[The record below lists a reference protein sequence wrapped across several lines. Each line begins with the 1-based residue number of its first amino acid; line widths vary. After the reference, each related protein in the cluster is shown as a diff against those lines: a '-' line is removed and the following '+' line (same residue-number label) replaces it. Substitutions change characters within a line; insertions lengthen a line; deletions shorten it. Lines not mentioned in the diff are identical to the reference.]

1 MKIITNFDIDLGD
14 MSADKQQRTF
24 VVSGDEDAVFSLEVK
39 NEDGHYYNFNTE
51 SFAAAQSRLKAKRIT
66 GGTYT
71 GFITFPAIS
80 DNDQYDIYLFAEHY
94 ADTFH
99 TEYSEVRFGDGS
111 LDLNSSKGSNSSLL
125 QKVIYQYTDT
135 TITLSAISPN
145 ALAGFTSAVITDDTI
160 VVPRGRK
167 RSPIPFSVVVTAAA
181 AKALM
186 INKQPTI
193 NDITAYATRTMGDGV
208 EIKGENIWSG
218 AARDTDT
225 VDGAVSGAAKIVMDN
240 NVASKMAVG
249 DRVTGGDIAATAVVT
264 VVALNPD
271 GDNAKEFSVSENV
284 DCDDGVTLTFR
295 PPYYYRWNILSS
307 SSMHGLLPGM
317 ALNTTNATSGSLIQD
332 YESTTT
338 YTTEIPDGEFG
349 VKEVTNTVVDVAV
362 AGLDPLGYKP
372 TITNG
377 VVSGQLG
384 NITFNKQQIN
394 DLARD
399 SIKFYAYGPNAI
411 KSLHNSEIKLH
422 NLKVALTK
430 PTTTTTSAVDNSAT
444 IPVADREGTIQNV
457 STISGIGISS
467 STANPTISS
476 TTADGAGSWTASVAQ
491 TLESGITLTVENTSR
506 VATITGELEVVSV
519 NDSDFTLRF
528 DLEQIIT
535 AA

>member
-1 MKIITNFDIDLGD
+1 MKIITNFDIDLSD
-14 MSADKQQRTF
+14 MSADKQQRRF
-24 VVSGDEDAVFSLEVK
+24 VVSADDGAVFSLEIK
-39 NEDGHYYNFNTE
+39 NEDGHYYNFSTE
-51 SFAAAQSRLKAKRIT
+51 SFAAAKSRLKTRRVT
-66 GGTYT
+66 GGIYV

-80 DNDQYDIYLFAEHY
+80 DNDQYDIYLFAEHH

-99 TEYSEVRFGDGS
+99 AEHTEVRFADGS

-145 ALAGFTSAVITDDTI
+145 SLAGFTSVVVTTDTI

-167 RSPIPFSVVVTAAA
+167 RSPIPFSIVVTAATT
-181 AKALM
+181 KALM

-193 NDITAYATRTMGDGV
+193 NDIAAYASRTMGDGV

-225 VDGAVSGAAKIVMDN
+225 VDGAVSSAAKIVMDT
-240 NVASKMAVG
+240 NVADKMAVG
-249 DRVTGGDIAATAVVT
+249 DRVTGGDIASTAVVT

-271 GDNAKEFSVSENV
+271 GDNVKEFSVSENV
-284 DCDDGVTLTFR
+284 DCDDGVTLTFK
-295 PPYYYRWNILSS
+295 PPYYYRWSIDESS
-307 SSMHGLLPGM
+307 IHGLLPGM
-317 ALNTTNATSGSLIQD
+317 ALITGNATSGSLIQD

-362 AGLDPLGYKP
+362 PAVDPLGYKP

-377 VVSGQLG
+377 VVSGQFG
-384 NITFNKQQIN
+384 NITFNKQQTN
-394 DLARD
+394 DLADD
-399 SIKFYAYGPNAI
+399 SVKFYAYGPNAI
-411 KSLHNSEIKLH
+411 QSLHNSEIKLH
-422 NLKVALTK
+422 NLKVELTK

-476 TTADGAGSWTASVAQ
+476 TTADGAGSWTASAAQ
-491 TLESGITLTVENTSR
+491 TLENGITLTVENTSR

-528 DLEQIIT
+528 DLERIIT